1 MTLWRPPPRSLSLL
15 ILRHFPLQLQ
25 WFNSFTTGEN
35 PQAEIAWW
43 WHQNQTK
50 PWGVHLP
57 GDKPAILKVK
67 NSLLAYA
74 ELLRRHIQKEDNVLY
89 PMADR
94 VLTGQDQQA
103 LAEAF
108 EKVEAQEI
116 GQGVHEKYH
125 RLAHELAEG

>member
-1 MTLWRPPPRSLSLL
+1 M
-15 ILRHFPLQLQ
+15 
-25 WFNSFTTGEN
+25 
-35 PQAEIAWW
+35 
-43 WHQNQTK
+43 
-50 PWGVHLP
+50 
-57 GDKPAILKVK
+57 K

>member
-1 MTLWRPPPRSLSLL
+1 M
-15 ILRHFPLQLQ
+15 
-25 WFNSFTTGEN
+25 
-35 PQAEIAWW
+35 
-43 WHQNQTK
+43 
-50 PWGVHLP
+50 
-57 GDKPAILKVK
+57 K

-74 ELLRRHIQKEDNVLY
+74 KLLRRHIQKEDNVLY

-116 GQGVHEKYH
+116 SARASTRSTTGLRTNWRRGEHSAWTGP
-125 RLAHELAEG
+125 LAGGDNAMVR

>member
-1 MTLWRPPPRSLSLL
+1 M
-15 ILRHFPLQLQ
+15 
-25 WFNSFTTGEN
+25 
-35 PQAEIAWW
+35 
-43 WHQNQTK
+43 
-50 PWGVHLP
+50 
-57 GDKPAILKVK
+57 K

-74 ELLRRHIQKEDNVLY
+74 KLLRRHIQKEDNVLY